1 MTERFKLQVQDQDG
15 SWRTVLSGDYT
26 EWLQEQVTK
35 GYLTPVTMHYR
46 CFDEVT
52 SRVVSE
58 WDPETKTW
66 TENPDPWTSVETS
79 EREAT
84 VRQTLEDE
92 VTGTSLAVEVSC
104 RPGGITLKADD
115 HGDKCTD
122 PGDGEVVF
130 IEFRDGKLWVRVWAD
145 VNQEDPTHAICLE
158 GARES
163 RRDARPM
170 FVQTSQP
177 TCDDGTYSKFEP
189 FLGKPGDRVEIVY
202 PEDRDRHEGEIV
214 ELIPAQA
221 GFNGPLVYV
230 RLDED
235 GTNVSVPPAFVE
247 VIHGE

>member
-1 MTERFKLQVQDQDG
+1 MK
-15 SWRTVLSGDYT
+15 
-26 EWLQEQVTK
+26 
-35 GYLTPVTMHYR
+35 YR

-52 SRVVSE
+52 SCVVSE
-58 WDPETKTW
+58 WDPETKAW

-170 FVQTSQP
+170 FVQTSVP
-177 TCDDGTYSKFEP
+177 TQDGGTYNKSEP
-189 FLGKPGDRVEIVY
+189 FMGKPGDRVLVGDADPKERY
-202 PEDRDRHEGEIV
+202 AGTIV
-214 ELIPAQA
+214 ELIPGQP
-221 GFNGPLVYV
+221 GHNVPMVMV
-230 RLDED
+230 ED
-235 GTNVSVPPAFVE
+235 DHGRVE
-247 VIHGE
+247 GVMIAAIEELYPKDA